1 MVAFLLCVRING
13 SFYPQRN
20 ILITED
26 GKACIGDF
34 GIWEIINASLVAAQT
49 GTTTRQGGA
58 TRYMAPEQL
67 TESFTGKESDVYSFA
82 ITAYEVRPFRI
93 RASSSI
99 LHSPRSQVVVE
110 VEPYTGVTGEGPLGM
125 RITGGVR
132 PGFSGDEPMVRQ
144 LPGDVRKMLES
155 CWVLERS
162 KRPTIEEVHRALRG
176 SSPFPRRSRSRTRNG
191 SQ

>member
-1 MVAFLLCVRING
+1 MIAFLLCVRING

-99 LHSPRSQVVVE
+99 LHSP
-110 VEPYTGVTGEGPLGM
+110 P
-125 RITGGVR
+125 
-132 PGFSGDEPMVRQ
+132 FSGRRR
-144 LPGDVRKMLES
+144 G
-155 CWVLERS
+155 
-162 KRPTIEEVHRALRG
+162 RAIHWSHWRG
-176 SSPFPRRSRSRTRNG
+176 SIGYENYGWCPAGFLG
-191 SQ
+191 G